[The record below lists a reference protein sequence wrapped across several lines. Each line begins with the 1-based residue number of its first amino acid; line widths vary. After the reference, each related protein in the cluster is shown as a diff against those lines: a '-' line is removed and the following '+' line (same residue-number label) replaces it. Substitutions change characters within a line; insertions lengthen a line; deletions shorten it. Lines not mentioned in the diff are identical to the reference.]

1 MYNMNTAKEDVFD
14 ITPPAQEMTRE
25 DAVSNIFKLEKAIAA
40 EDGSFGFNKQDE
52 DGRFKYKHW
61 FAPNLYGRE
70 ITMPDDLVLTTEIH
84 ATEHIAIISK
94 GAVTVYSEQG
104 VEYHEAPFTM
114 ITKIGTKRAM
124 LTHGEVVF
132 TTIHHNPTNETD
144 LVKLEKIMTFS
155 NEADYQKY
163 LEVDK

>member
-1 MYNMNTAKEDVFD
+1 MGLPVLNTAPDKS
-14 ITPPAQEMTRE
+14 MTRE
-25 DAVSNIFKLEKAIAA
+25 DAVSNIFELERAILS
-40 EDGSFGFNKQDE
+40 EEGSFDFNKKDE

-61 FAPNLYGRE
+61 FAPSLYGRE
-70 ITMPDDLVLTTEIH
+70 ITMPDDLILTTEIH

-94 GAVTVYSEQG
+94 GAVTVYTEHG
-104 VEYHEAPFTM
+104 LEYLEAPFTM

-144 LVKLEKIMTFS
+144 LDKLEEIMTFK
-155 NEADYQKY
+155 NEEAYQNY
-163 LEVDK
+163 QRLLEVGK